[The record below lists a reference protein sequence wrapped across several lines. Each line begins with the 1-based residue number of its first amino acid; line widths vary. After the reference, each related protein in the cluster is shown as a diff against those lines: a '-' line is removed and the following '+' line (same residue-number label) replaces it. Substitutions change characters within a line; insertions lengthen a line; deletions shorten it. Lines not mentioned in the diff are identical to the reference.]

1 MTPLFSFLLQKI
13 QEWLEV
19 KAEHKRIKV
28 IKEALRGYA
37 ARRRINL
44 NNHNNKGI

>member
-1 MTPLFSFLLQKI
+1 MTPLFFFFLQKI

-19 KAEHKRIKV
+19 KAEHKRIRA

-37 ARRRINL
+37 ARRGIKW
-44 NNHNNKGI
+44 NNNSKGSL

>member
-1 MTPLFSFLLQKI
+1 MTPLFFSFLQKI

-19 KAEHKRIKV
+19 KAEHKRIKA

-37 ARRRINL
+37 VKRGISQ
-44 NNHNNKGI
+44 NNKQAE

>member
-1 MTPLFSFLLQKI
+1 MTHFLSSFLQKI
-13 QEWLEV
+13 QEWLASR
-19 KAEHKRIKV
+19 AEFKRIKA

-37 ARRRINL
+37 ARRGINL